1 MVDWNEV
8 ASILD
13 RIAGTSDDTL
23 LDHGQKA
30 SVTELA
36 CRIRAGHRH

>member
-30 SVTELA
+30 LRLVGE
-36 CRIRAGHRH
+36 CAGCAFP